1 MQNSS
6 YKKILFS
13 DIDETLV
20 TTDKRL
26 TDENR
31 SAIMHFL
38 DTGNA
43 LAVSTGR
50 ALAGALHLIGRASI
64 SVPTMALRSTMY
76 MQAEPS
82 TEEDLTQRMSGWS
95 TAVRRNMAS
104 ISRHT
109 PTQPF

>member
-50 ALAGALHLIGRASI
+50 ALAPDGRASI